1 MRKIWILDNWRIL
14 DNCYSE
20 YEVFESLVDA
30 RKAAEAVIRKW
41 NNITKEETDEILKD
55 IDESYDEESG
65 FYSKGN
71 FYCWQIPYHAKEE
84 N

>member
-14 DNCYSE
+14 DNYYSE

-30 RKAAEAVIRKW
+30 RKEAEAVMRKW

-55 IDESYDEESG
+55 IDESYDEELG
-65 FYSKGN
+65 FYSEGN
-71 FYCWQIPYHAKEE
+71 FYCWRIPYHAKKE